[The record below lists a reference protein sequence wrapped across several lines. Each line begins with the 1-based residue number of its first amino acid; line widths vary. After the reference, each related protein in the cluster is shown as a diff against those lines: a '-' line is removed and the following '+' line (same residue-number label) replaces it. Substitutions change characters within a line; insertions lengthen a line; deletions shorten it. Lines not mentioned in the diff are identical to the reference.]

1 MADPLTWMA
10 IASAVGAVGSYS
22 AGRTQEKV
30 AGAQAKSMENAAI
43 VERQNAETAR
53 QMGDRENEALGR
65 HQRQVAGAQRA
76 AAAQSGA
83 GLGGSVGDVLEQE
96 SVKMQLD
103 RLNLSY
109 KTDLESRAFEQ
120 KASDLETQA
129 KYTRYQGRAAR
140 RAGNLSAG
148 VSLLMAGA
156 YGYGAAG
163 AGGARMPPGS
173 MSGLGGGSPA
183 YANLGGGSPAYA
195 NLRIGP

>member
-10 IASAVGAVGSYS
+10 IASAVSAAGAYS

-65 HQRQVAGAQRA
+65 QQRQVAGAQRA

-83 GLGGSVGDVLEQE
+83 GLGGSVGDVLDQE

-120 KASDLETQA
+120 KASDLDTQA

-156 YGYGAAG
+156 YGYGAMG
-163 AGGARMPPGS
+163 GGAAS
-173 MSGLGGGSPA
+173 QSGAYIGGSGPA
-183 YANLGGGSPAYA
+183 TFSPSQGFSYPMG
-195 NLRIGP
+195 RP